1 MTMCRGRDRS
11 AGVDAKKLSCRQNVY
26 ARPATR
32 TLINGERG
40 LENLF
45 EQIAL
50 ENAGWGSDAQALAFL
65 QQDDL
70 VGVFAGEVEFVGN
83 DNDGIAILG
92 GQTAKGDQQI
102 DLRADVQVQ
111 RGFIEEEEE
120 RLLRESA
127 GENDALLFAAG
138 DFAHPA
144 IAEMFGADLGEGVA
158 SDNDVVFVF
167 EAQRAAVGMAA
178 LKDEFPG
185 AGRKQ
190 QRAFLLHHGDALSTG
205 ARRERVGDETVQ
217 QDAA

>member
-32 TLINGERG
+32 TLLNGERG

-70 VGVFAGEVEFVGN
+70 VGVFAGEVELVG
-83 DNDGIAILG
+83 DDDDGVAILG
-92 GQTAKGDQQI
+92 GKAAKGDEQI

-111 RGFIEEEEE
+111 GG
-120 RLLRESA
+120 L
-127 GENDALLFAAG
+127 
-138 DFAHPA
+138 
-144 IAEMFGADLGEGVA
+144 
-158 SDNDVVFVF
+158 
-167 EAQRAAVGMAA
+167 
-178 LKDEFPG
+178 
-185 AGRKQ
+185 
-190 QRAFLLHHGDALSTG
+190 
-205 ARRERVGDETVQ
+205 VQ
-217 QDAA
+217 